1 MKLTT
6 ILTVPTEMPR
16 VDDFVKNWS
25 PRDKKGFTEKIKNMI
40 SPPPPLRYKLA
51 MALYK
56 IKVENNKL
64 EYIIAK
70 MKERDAQLFEK
81 VVQAHMEKDMA
92 KAQMYAQEVAELRKL
107 TKSLLMAKLALEKV
121 ALRLET
127 IMTMGDVVVNLA
139 PVVAIVKDLKQHLIG
154 IVPEIGLE
162 LAEIGDLLES
172 LVVEAGELGE
182 WTSMPSV
189 YSAEAKKILEE
200 AAIVAEQ
207 RMRTEFPELPGALP
221 SAQQQKK

>member
-1 MKLTT
+1 
-6 ILTVPTEMPR
+6 MPR
-16 VDDFVKNWS
+16 VDEFVKNWS
-25 PRDKKGFTEKIKNMI
+25 PRERKSITERIKNVV

-56 IKVENNKL
+56 LKVENNKL
-64 EYIIAK
+64 DYIIAK
-70 MKERDAQLFEK
+70 MKERDAALFEK
-81 VVQAHMEKDMA
+81 VVQAHMEKDVA
-92 KAQMYAQEVAELRKL
+92 KASMYAQEVAELRKL
-107 TKSLLMAKLALEKV
+107 TKALMTAKLALERV

-139 PVVAIVKDLKQHLIG
+139 PVVSVVKDLKKYLIG

-172 LVVEAGELGE
+172 VVVEAGELGE
-182 WTSMPSV
+182 WTTLPNV
-189 YSAEAKKILEE
+189 YSEEAKKILEE
-200 AAIVAEQ
+200 AAIIAEQ
-207 RMRTEFPELPGALP
+207 RMKTEFPELPSGVP

>member
-1 MKLTT
+1 
-6 ILTVPTEMPR
+6 MPR
-16 VDDFVKNWS
+16 VDEFVRNWS
-25 PRDKKGFTEKIKNMI
+25 PKDKRGIAERIKNMI

-56 IKVENNKL
+56 LKVENNKL
-64 EYIIAK
+64 DYIIAK
-70 MKERDAQLFEK
+70 MKERDAALFEK
-81 VVQAHMEKDMA
+81 VVQAHMEKDAA
-92 KAQMYAQEVAELRKL
+92 KASMYAQEVAELRKL
-107 TKSLLMAKLALEKV
+107 TKALMTAKLALEKV

-139 PVVAIVKDLKQHLIG
+139 PVVSVVKDLKRYLIG

-172 LVVEAGELGE
+172 VVVEAGELGE
-182 WTSMPSV
+182 WTTMPNV
-189 YSAEAKKILEE
+189 YSEEAKKILEE
-200 AAIVAEQ
+200 AAIIAEQ
-207 RMRTEFPELPGALP
+207 RMKTEFPELPSGVP